1 MIIYRHHH
9 QLDAP
14 GPTTGDS
21 SRFQAASP
29 LWQCGCHCAC
39 GCSSAPVAM
48 WRFLAPVCGSVA
60 ALAKGGKSCEKIF
73 FAALT
78 ILVSI
83 CWMFTRAKIG
93 MHIVYFGRGEPS
105 ISTTASGS
113 ILLNFLFDKMF
124 ISNQINSQHEQFR
137 VLFRVPLHPS
147 YT

>member
-48 WRFLAPVCGSVA
+48 WRFLAPVAVWRA
-60 ALAKGGKSCEKIF
+60 RQRREILWEDIF
-73 FAALT
+73 CCTDDL
-78 ILVSI
+78 S
-83 CWMFTRAKIG
+83 WMFTRAKIG
-93 MHIVYFGRGEPS
+93 MHIVYFGRVEPS
-105 ISTTASGS
+105 ISITASGS
-113 ILLNFLFDKMF
+113 ILLNFLFNKMF

-137 VLFRVPLHPS
+137 VLLRVPLWFNHFNQVP
-147 YT
+147 